1 MADKKQSADDNACLN
16 NGDSDDEAPLSQ
28 PRLRRRRVV
37 CDDDCDE
44 VPAVKPAVCLHEE
57 SDENFAVIL
66 RPRRESTGS
75 HASPAN
81 ADDTVVTAAKI
92 PRGSKRSR
100 CGQQR
105 KPRTIQ
111 REQV

>member
-1 MADKKQSADDNACLN
+1 MADKKQSADDNACLD
-16 NGDSDDEAPLSQ
+16 NGDSDDESPLSQ

-37 CDDDCDE
+37 CDDDCNE
-44 VPAVKPAVCLHEE
+44 NPAVKPDVRLHED

-81 ADDTVVTAAKI
+81 NDATVASAAKI